1 MMTLRWLLL
10 PVVLLVCCSSR
21 KDLEIKRKE
30 EALHRGLA
38 AAAKKADPARNLK
51 EASDAIRSF
60 KISDAADA
68 GVKRHQTRNQP
79 LAKPIPKPSD
89 QSGSQSK
96 PSQPIPPERK
106 SP

>member
-1 MMTLRWLLL
+1 MTLRCLLL
-10 PVVLLVCCSSR
+10 LAVLLAGCSPR
-21 KDLEIKRKE
+21 KDLDIKRKE
-30 EALHRGLA
+30 EAQHGGLA
-38 AAAKKADPARNLK
+38 AAAKKADPVRNLK
-51 EASDAIRSF
+51 QASDAIRSF